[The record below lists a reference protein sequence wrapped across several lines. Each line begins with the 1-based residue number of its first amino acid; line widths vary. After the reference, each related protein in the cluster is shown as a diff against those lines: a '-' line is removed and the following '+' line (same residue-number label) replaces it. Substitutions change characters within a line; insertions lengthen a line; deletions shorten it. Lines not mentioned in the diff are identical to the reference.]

1 MDFVFIL
8 KGFYCYYC
16 FLTAVLQVGTQS
28 EILIKAEESES
39 ESLLVPPS
47 FGDKQVS
54 SSLALALALAMVLVR
69 F

>member
-1 MDFVFIL
+1 M
-8 KGFYCYYC
+8 
-16 FLTAVLQVGTQS
+16 GTQS

-54 SSLALALALAMVLVR
+54 SSLALALALALAMVLVR